1 MYKSYFITILFLLTT
16 NAMAGAEYDREKN
29 SVSLTTPLLAK
40 NIDTGFITIYNEKH
54 ITIMGSAID
63 DASGKLIGMC
73 GKDPSLGLLILDGNL
88 KIGTKTP
95 NVTEVENWDS
105 EKSPDAVKAGW
116 VRRFV
121 LKGDDALDLM
131 DLLYEYRSV
140 GFAFTGSNCQETKNT
155 TSGKLILNFETRGL
169 ERAMKRL
176 K

>member
-1 MYKSYFITILFLLTT
+1 MHKSLFIAILLLLTT
-16 NAMAGAEYDREKN
+16 NAMAGAEYDRDKN
-29 SVSLTTPLLAK
+29 VVSLSTPLLAK

-63 DASGKLIGMC
+63 DASDKLIGMC
-73 GKDPSLGLLILDGNL
+73 GKDPSLGLLLLDGNL
-88 KIGTKTP
+88 KIGTKVP
-95 NVTEVENWDS
+95 NITDVENWDS

-116 VRRFV
+116 VLRYV

-131 DLLYEYRSV
+131 DLLYEYRTV
-140 GFAFTGSNCQETKNT
+140 GFAFTGSNCQETKNII
-155 TSGKLILNFETRGL
+155 SGKIILNFETRGL